1 MTRKDLPNR
10 RPCVT
15 FETAWQGHRIIV
27 TVGRYPDKAV
37 PTLMAEPG
45 DVFTDLTKD
54 GELAAILDDAARAIS
69 IAMQYG
75 APPEVL
81 SNAMGRVPVME
92 WDTATEAMVEVL
104 RPASPLGA
112 VVEAIMQEAK
122 G

>member
-1 MTRKDLPNR
+1 MTRDPLPNR

-27 TVGRYPDKAV
+27 TVGRYPDEAA
-37 PTLMAEPG
+37 PWLMAEPG

-69 IAMQYG
+69 IALQYG
-75 APPEVL
+75 APPDVL
-81 SNAMGRVPVME
+81 ANAMGKLPVPE
-92 WDTATEAMVEVL
+92 WDPATEAMVEVL

-112 VVEAIMQEAK
+112 VVEAIMGESK
-122 G
+122 